1 MAVKKFD
8 LSELREIRY
17 QWQPIPVEVLP
28 EDKRKLYEQRK
39 TAVDLY
45 IDGVNVSEIM
55 SITHIDR
62 RNICRY
68 VDKCLSVDENG
79 EYYGYSALVKYCRK
93 KTQKSP
99 VERQLHKLLNSY
111 PELADYIEGCWYGDK
126 KYTLEKNMTMKSL
139 HERFLKKCLEVGVPD
154 YAYPFNTSNKGYVS
168 LCKYVKELDTRK
180 VEKAAKR
187 ESKDNMQKLLSV
199 GLGNRYTANPLVPF
213 STVQIDGHIIDLVY
227 NVEIM
232 NEDGTVDRVI
242 ATRAW
247 VLAVIDV
254 ATRCILG
261 YSVSQEFNYNQYDVL
276 DALKNAI
283 IPKKTKKITIDGLKY
298 PENGGYYQ
306 TAFPDLE
313 YALFDTVMLD
323 NAKSH
328 LAYNT
333 VEKMTDYL
341 KCSVNYG
348 SVATPETRG
357 IVERFFGS
365 LETRGFHRL
374 PATTGSNIR
383 DLKRRDPEK
392 AAQKYDITFDEI
404 VQILDV
410 LIAEYNN
417 TPHSALNNLTPL
429 ECMRRRIFD
438 NGMYP
443 TIANNAIKEKVER
456 LNHLVEKRVVRGGS
470 NGKRAY
476 INYEGAEYR
485 SHELSATGEYLGKEI
500 TLLVDPRD
508 VSEIEA
514 YTDKGEFIGV
524 LKARGEFGTRSHSLK
539 TRRNARKLAK
549 ERGMDKLDFNPAI
562 SIYEQNLNEKGKRNR
577 RDATKADIVR
587 RETGRSKPSE
597 ILEQKEAEPA
607 PITPIAPLIDIIDPE
622 DFYQKTWGKK
632 KC

>member
-1 MAVKKFD
+1 MAIKKHD
-8 LSELREIRY
+8 LSELREIRC
-17 QWQPIPVEVLP
+17 QWYSIPIEAIP
-28 EDKRKLYEQRK
+28 ESKRKVFEQRRE
-39 TAVDLY
+39 AVDLY
-45 IDGVNVSEIM
+45 IDGVKLSEIFEK
-55 SITHIDR
+55 TNIDPR
-62 RNICRY
+62 LISRY
-68 VDKCLSVDENG
+68 VDKCVKQDADGN
-79 EYYGYSALVKYCRK
+79 YAGYSALIKSK
-93 KTQKSP
+93 KI
-99 VERQLHKLLNSY
+99 VETVEGKFGKLLSKY
-111 PELADYIEGCWYGDK
+111 PALNEYIAGCWYGDP
-126 KYTLEKNMTMKSL
+126 KYTLEKNINLKSL
-139 HERFLKKCLEVGVPD
+139 HDRFIKKCIEIGVPD
-154 YAYPFNTSNKGYVS
+154 YEYPFNTVHKGYVS
-168 LCKYVKELDTRK
+168 LSKYVKKLDAIK

-187 ESKDNMQKLLSV
+187 ESKDNMQKLLST
-199 GLGNRYTANPLVPF
+199 GFGNRYTANPVVPF
-213 STVQIDGHIIDLVY
+213 STVQIDGHIIDMVY
-227 NVEIM
+227 NVEIY
-232 NEDGTVDRVI
+232 NEDGTVDHVI

-254 ATRCILG
+254 ATRCVLS

-283 IPKKTKKITIDGLKY
+283 VPKERPKITIEGLEY

-328 LAYNT
+328 LAFNT

-341 KCSVNYG
+341 KCSVNFG

-374 PATTGSNIR
+374 PATTGSNIK

-392 AAQKYDITFDEI
+392 AALKYDITYDEI
-404 VQILDV
+404 VQLLDV

-429 ECMRRRIFD
+429 ECMRKRIFD

-443 TIANNAIKEKVER
+443 TIADKTIKEKVER
-456 LNHLVEKRVVRGGS
+456 LNYLVEKRTVRGGN

-485 SHELSATGEYLGKEI
+485 SYELSGTGIFIGKEI

-514 YTDKGEFIGV
+514 YTEDGSFIGK
-524 LKARGEFGTRSHSLK
+524 LRAKGEFGTKSHSLK

-549 ERGMDKLDFNPAI
+549 ERSMDKLDFNPAI
-562 SIYEQNLNEKGKRNR
+562 SAYEQSLNQKGKNSR

-587 RETGRSKPSE
+587 REIGRSKPSE
-597 ILEQKEAEPA
+597 IAEQKEADP
-607 PITPIAPLIDIIDPE
+607 TPIIPIVPVTENIDPE
-622 DFYQKTWGKK
+622 EYYQSVWGKK
-632 KC
+632 Q